1 MTGQKVLI
9 GGADKDDYSKITVT
23 DQDGNTVKADITVDD
38 SHAGKRVVKAH
49 VLNPVSGQYTL
60 NVPQSATPTGTDYT
74 IPDDS
79 QACWTGDEYGNAD
92 KSHCQTGNSEQVGKI
107 TVTDQSTYVAV
118 ARELAREAVRKLTHG
133 KVKGKTVKVRA
144 LEE

>member
-1 MTGQKVLI
+1 M
-9 GGADKDDYSKITVT
+9 
-23 DQDGNTVKADITVDD
+23 DD

-92 KSHCQTGNSEQVGKI
+92 KSHCQTGNSEQVGK
-107 TVTDQSTYVAV
+107 VTRSPTRCGCWTPTAP
-118 ARELAREAVRKLTHG
+118 
-133 KVKGKTVKVRA
+133 
-144 LEE
+144 